1 MMEVLIKTD
10 FLTYLRSVEVK
21 GSEVHHFHSVYFGE
35 SLSTTNIWKQ
45 HATTSCLSNNPRA
58 NCGVR
63 LRVDEAFL
71 NANYLS
77 RRWPSCN
84 FFIKYPVLIMRSFF
98 ESLIISNLR
107 C

>member
-10 FLTYLRSVEVK
+10 FFTYLRSVEVK
-21 GSEVHHFHSVYFGE
+21 GSEVHHFHSIYFGE
-35 SLSTTNIWKQ
+35 SLSTTNIRKQ
-45 HATTSCLSNNPRA
+45 HATTSGLSNNPRA
-58 NCGVR
+58 NCGVP

-84 FFIKYPVLIMRSFF
+84 FLYRIPGVDYEILF
-98 ESLIISNLR
+98 
-107 C
+107 

>member
-21 GSEVHHFHSVYFGE
+21 G
-35 SLSTTNIWKQ
+35 
-45 HATTSCLSNNPRA
+45 NNPRA
-58 NCGVR
+58 NCGVP

-71 NANYLS
+71 SANYLS

-98 ESLIISNLR
+98 ESLIISKR
-107 C
+107 P